1 MELMMKKILFAIM
14 IVFFSGCSI
23 KSAFKH
29 DPFYEKTLKYTQ
41 RSQILNSLE
50 TKALI
55 DAVYLNDLYKNKFQ
69 NPTFLVGVY
78 NNFDNQLVNNEF
90 SIYLNGK
97 KPIKI
102 SKNIPEFIA
111 YKNFPFYNSWM
122 NYYLVEFPK
131 TDKPYILEY
140 KSKNWGEA
148 KLIF

>member
-1 MELMMKKILFAIM
+1 MKKILFIIM
-14 IVFFSGCSI
+14 IIFLSGCSI

-41 RSQILNSLE
+41 RSQIINSLE

-55 DAVYLNDLYKNKFQ
+55 DAVYLNDLYKNKFE

-102 SKNIPEFIA
+102 SKKISEFIA

-122 NYYLVEFPK
+122 RYYIVEFPK
-131 TDKPYILEY
+131 ANKPFVLEY
-140 KSKNWGEA
+140 KSKHWGKT

>member
-1 MELMMKKILFAIM
+1 MKKILFIIM
-14 IVFFSGCSI
+14 IIFLSGCSI

-55 DAVYLNDLYKNKFQ
+55 DAVYLNDLYKDKFK
-69 NPTFLVGVY
+69 NPTFLIGVY
-78 NNFDNQLVNNEF
+78 NNFDNKLVNNEF
-90 SIYLNGK
+90 SIYLNGQ

-102 SKNIPEFIA
+102 SKKIPQFIL
-111 YKNFPFYNSWM
+111 YENFPFYNSWM
-122 NYYLVEFPK
+122 RYYIVEFPK
-131 TDKPYILEY
+131 TNKPFVLEY
-140 KSKNWGEA
+140 KSKHWGEA

>member
-1 MELMMKKILFAIM
+1 MRKFLFVLMIIL
-14 IVFFSGCSI
+14 FSGCSI

-55 DAVYLNDLYKNKFQ
+55 DAVYLNDLYKNKYK
-69 NPTFLVGVY
+69 NPTLLIGIY
-78 NNFDNQLVNNEF
+78 NDFNNDLTNKEF

-102 SKNIPEFIA
+102 SKKIPEFIL
-111 YKNFPFYNSWM
+111 YKSFPFYNSWM
-122 NYYLVEFPK
+122 NYYVVEFPK
-131 TDKPYILEY
+131 TKKPYVLEY
-140 KSKNWGEA
+140 KSVHWGET

>member
-1 MELMMKKILFAIM
+1 MELKMKKILFVLM
-14 IVFFSGCSI
+14 IILFSGCTI

-41 RSQILNSLE
+41 RAQILNSLE

-69 NPTFLVGVY
+69 NPTFLIGIY
-78 NNFDNQLVNNEF
+78 NDFDNQLINNEF
-90 SIYLNGK
+90 SITLNEQ

-102 SKNIPEFIA
+102 SKKIPDFIL

-122 NYYLVEFPK
+122 TYYLVQFPK
-131 TDKPYILEY
+131 TNKPYILEY
-140 KSKNWGEA
+140 KSIHWGEA

>member
-1 MELMMKKILFAIM
+1 MKKILFITM
-14 IVFFSGCSI
+14 ILFFSGCTI

-55 DAVYLNDLYKNKFQ
+55 DAVYLNDLYKNRFK
-69 NPTFLVGVY
+69 NPTFLIGVY
-78 NNFDNQLVNNEF
+78 NNFNSELVNKEF
-90 SIYLNGK
+90 SLYLNGQ
-97 KPIKI
+97 KPVKI
-102 SKNIPEFIA
+102 SDKIPDFIL

-122 NYYLVEFPK
+122 KYYIVEFKK
-131 TDKPYILEY
+131 TDKPFVLEY
-140 KSKNWGEA
+140 KSSHWGET

>member
-1 MELMMKKILFAIM
+1 MKKILLLLLI
-14 IVFFSGCSI
+14 ILFSGCSI
-23 KSAFKH
+23 KEAFKH

-69 NPTFLVGVY
+69 NPTFLIGVY
-78 NNFDNQLVNNEF
+78 NDFNNKLENQEF
-90 SIYLNGK
+90 SIYLNNQ

-102 SKNIPEFIA
+102 SKNIPNFIL
-111 YKNFPFYNSWM
+111 YKHFPFYNSWM
-122 NYYLVEFPK
+122 SYYIVQFPK
-131 TDKPYILEY
+131 TKRPYVLEY
-140 KSKNWGEA
+140 KSKDWGEA